1 MTDVQTSAHPAID
14 KLRERFGDAIV
25 ETHSHRGDH
34 TAVVSPEQYHEI
46 LSFLRTDPA
55 CDYDFL
61 TDLSG
66 LDRLRLHA
74 DASPRFEVIVHLYSR
89 NRNDRLRIKTRPTDD
104 SAPVLLTITD
114 IYPAANWPEREVWDM
129 FGVRFTGHPNPKRM
143 LLYEEFVG
151 HPLRKDYPV
160 NKRQPLV
167 KERPVHD
174 EHPSELFYT

>member
-1 MTDVQTSAHPAID
+1 M
-14 KLRERFGDAIV
+14 RERFGDALI
-25 ETHSHRGDH
+25 ETHAHRGDQ
-34 TAVVSPEQYHEI
+34 TAVVAPERYHEVME
-46 LSFLRTDPA
+46 FLRTDPE

-66 LDRLRLHA
+66 LDRLRLNV
-74 DASPRFEVIVHLYSR
+74 DESPRFEVIVHLYSR
-89 NRNDRLRIKTRPTDD
+89 SRNDRLRIKTRPISD
-104 SAPVLLTITD
+104 SEPELMSIMD

-129 FGVRFTGHPNPKRM
+129 FGVRFTGHPNLKRM

-174 EHPSELFYT
+174 DHPSELFYT

>member
-1 MTDVQTSAHPAID
+1 MTDVQPGAHPAIE
-14 KLRERFGDAIV
+14 KLRERFGDAIIEIHV
-25 ETHSHRGDH
+25 FRGDH
-34 TAVVSPEQYHEI
+34 TAVVEPERYHDVLE
-46 LSFLRTDPA
+46 FLRTDPE

-66 LDRLRLHA
+66 LDRLRLQE
-74 DASPRFEVIVHLYSR
+74 SPRFEVIVYLYSYRR
-89 NRNDRLRIKTRPTDD
+89 NSRLRIKTRPVNDTD
-104 SAPVLLTITD
+104 PVVASITD

-129 FGVRFTGHPNPKRM
+129 FGVRFTGHPNLKRM

-174 EHPSELFYT
+174 DHPSELFYT